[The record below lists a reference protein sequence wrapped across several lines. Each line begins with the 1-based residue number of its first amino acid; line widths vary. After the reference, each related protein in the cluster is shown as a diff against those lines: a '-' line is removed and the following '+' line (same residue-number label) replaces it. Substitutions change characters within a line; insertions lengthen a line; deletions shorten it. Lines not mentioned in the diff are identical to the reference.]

1 MSTNTELHGL
11 STRGPVPSVDGVRW
25 RLLAE
30 VPDEHV
36 ELLLRVARRCRFA
49 RGQVVFHHDD
59 PADSLHLISSGRFAV
74 RMTSP
79 VGSTF
84 TLALLGPGDNFGE
97 MALVSDQPRR
107 SATVRALEPAETY
120 AIHHLDFDEL
130 RRQHPSIDRVLVA
143 FLVGEVRALNRHL
156 VEALF
161 VPAERRIMGRL
172 VELAPLY
179 ASSADS
185 PIELPLTQED
195 LATFVGTSRATVN
208 QVLRQEERRGTVE
221 LRRGKTVLLD
231 IEALRMRAC

>member
-1 MSTNTELHGL
+1 
-11 STRGPVPSVDGVRW
+11 
-25 RLLAE
+25 
-30 VPDEHV
+30 
-36 ELLLRVARRCRFA
+36 
-49 RGQVVFHHDD
+49 
-59 PADSLHLISSGRFAV
+59 
-74 RMTSP
+74 
-79 VGSTF
+79 
-84 TLALLGPGDNFGE
+84 
-97 MALVSDQPRR
+97 
-107 SATVRALEPAETY
+107 
-120 AIHHLDFDEL
+120 
-130 RRQHPSIDRVLVA
+130 
-143 FLVGEVRALNRHL
+143 

-231 IEALRMRAC
+231 IEALRTRAC